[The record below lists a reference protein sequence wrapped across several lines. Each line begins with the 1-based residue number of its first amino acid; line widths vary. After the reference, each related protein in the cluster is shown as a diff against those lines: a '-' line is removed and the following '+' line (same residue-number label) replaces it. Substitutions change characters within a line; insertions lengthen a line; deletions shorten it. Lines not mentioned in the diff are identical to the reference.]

1 MVLNVF
7 FWFTVLRSLIYA
19 ETLVTSM
26 QNRKQASPNTPK
38 NFLELTV
45 SLFSYANMW
54 QLLVY
59 SLCLSSCFSQDIT
72 GMELVIVQFFV
83 A

>member
-1 MVLNVF
+1 MFF

-26 QNRKQASPNTPK
+26 QNRKQAIPITPK
-38 NFLELTV
+38 NSLGLTV
-45 SLFSYANMW
+45 SVFSYANMW

-59 SLCLSSCFSQDIT
+59 SLRLFSCFPQDIT